1 MRRITN
7 LIGSAALLA
16 SVCTVAATGSIASAA
31 TANKCGQLTLSAIK
45 SYGFTKA
52 TGPKITQYNFTKS
65 SANAANALGETIDFG
80 AKALVISCVT
90 PSDIAKLSVQAGGK
104 KTWTA
109 QQYMN
114 WMVKDSAGAM
124 KATPTAGTTSY
135 LDFGN
140 GKEDGLGSTV
150 KSSSVRLDAFV
161 FHSYIIMVQTAPV
174 SAKPSAALT
183 KFIKA
188 AGMLF

>member
-1 MRRITN
+1 MRRITT
-7 LIGSAALLA
+7 LLGSTALLA
-16 SVCTVAATGSIASAA
+16 SIFTVTATGSIASAT

-52 TGPKITQYNFTKS
+52 TGPKITQYNFKKE

-90 PSDIAKLSVQAGGK
+90 PSDIAKLSVQAGGNK
-104 KTWTA
+104 SWTA
-109 QQYMN
+109 ARYMQ

-124 KATPTAGTTSY
+124 KATPTVNTTSY
-135 LDFGN
+135 LDFGS

-150 KSSSVRLDAFV
+150 SSSSVRLDAFV
-161 FHSYIIMVQTAPV
+161 FHKYIIMVQTAPV
-174 SAKPSAALT
+174 SVKPSAALT

-188 AGMLF
+188 AEMIF

>member
-7 LIGSAALLA
+7 LIGSFALLA
-16 SVCTVAATGSIASAA
+16 SVFTVAATGSIASAS
-31 TANKCGQLTLSAIK
+31 TTNKCGQLTLSTIK

-80 AKALVISCVT
+80 ARALVISCVT

-150 KSSSVRLDAFV
+150 KATSVRLDAFV
-161 FHSYIIMVQTAPV
+161 FHNYILMIQTAPV
-174 SAKPSAALT
+174 SVKPSAALSA
-183 KFIKA
+183 FIKA
-188 AGMLF
+188 AGMMF

>member
-7 LIGSAALLA
+7 LIGSFALLA
-16 SVCTVAATGSIASAA
+16 SVFTVAATGSIASAS
-31 TANKCGQLTLSAIK
+31 TTNKCGQLTLSTIK

-80 AKALVISCVT
+80 ARALVISCVT

-150 KSSSVRLDAFV
+150 KATSVRLDAFV
-161 FHSYIIMVQTAPV
+161 FHNYILMIQTAPLSV
-174 SAKPSAALT
+174 KPSAALSA
-183 KFIKA
+183 FIKA
-188 AGMLF
+188 AGMMF

>member
-1 MRRITN
+1 MRRFTN
-7 LIGSAALLA
+7 LLGSAALLA
-16 SVCTVAATGSIASAA
+16 SVLTVAATGSVASAS
-31 TANKCGQLTLSAIK
+31 TSNKCGQLTLSTIK
-45 SYGFTKA
+45 SYGFTQA
-52 TGPKITQYNFTKS
+52 TGPKITQYNFKKP
-65 SANAANALGETIDFG
+65 SANANNALGETIDFG
-80 AKALVISCVT
+80 AKALVVSCVT

-104 KTWTA
+104 KSWTA
-109 QQYMN
+109 QQYMH

-150 KSSSVRLDAFV
+150 KASSVRLDAFV
-161 FHSYIIMVQTAPV
+161 FHNYIVMVQTAPV
-174 SAKPSAALT
+174 SVKPSAALT

-188 AGMLF
+188 AGMIF

>member
-1 MRRITN
+1 MRRIIN
-7 LIGSAALLA
+7 LIGSAALVAGAL
-16 SVCTVAATGSIASAA
+16 TVTTTGVVAGAAT
-31 TANKCGQLTLSAIK
+31 NKCGQITLSAVK

-52 TGPKITQYNFTKS
+52 TGPVITQYNYKKP
-65 SANAANALGETIDFG
+65 SANAANSLGETIDFG
-80 AKALVISCVT
+80 AKALVVSCVA

-104 KTWTA
+104 STWTA
-109 QQYMN
+109 ARYMQ

-124 KATPTAGTTSY
+124 KATPTANTTSY

-150 KSSSVRLDAFV
+150 SASSVRLDAFV
-161 FHSYIIMVQTAPV
+161 FHNYIIMVQTAPV
-174 SAKPSAALT
+174 AVKPSAALV

-188 AGMLF
+188 CETMF

>member
-52 TGPKITQYNFTKS
+52 TGPKITQYNFMKP
-65 SANAANALGETIDFG
+65 SANAKNALGETIDFG

-135 LDFGN
+135 LDFGS

-150 KSSSVRLDAFV
+150 KATSVRLDAFV
-161 FHSYIIMVQTAPV
+161 FHNYILMIQTAPV
-174 SAKPSAALT
+174 SVKPSAALSA
-183 KFIKA
+183 FIKA
-188 AGMLF
+188 AGMMF

>member
-135 LDFGN
+135 LDFGS

-150 KSSSVRLDAFV
+150 KATSVRLDAFV
-161 FHSYIIMVQTAPV
+161 FHNYILMIQTAPV
-174 SAKPSAALT
+174 SVKPSAALSA
-183 KFIKA
+183 FIKA
-188 AGMLF
+188 AGMMF